1 MTQFHITSRP
11 SALVTSGNNAS
22 IAGNLTV
29 VGTVSVGNVALR
41 SNASTMTIGGNVSTS
56 GTVSIG
62 NIALTSNA
70 STMTIGGNVS
80 TSGVSIGNIALS
92 ANASTMTIG
101 GNVST
106 AGSFSIGNI
115 AMTSNATTLTI
126 GGNIS
131 ASYIT
136 GNGSGLTGIS
146 SPVTIASV
154 AITNSSGT
162 LLDDTALGP
171 ESYLTILG
179 TGFGAGAVVL
189 LGSVAA
195 SLTNSI
201 SQTQLRA
208 RFVGVNPGTYSV
220 FVMNTDGTSAVL
232 ASAVTWSEFPIWS
245 TTSIAPATK
254 TRSISRSLAATGDS
268 NIAYTASSTPPGTT
282 LSTSGILSGTITEFA
297 NTTSTYSF
305 TVQAT
310 DAQMQN
316 TPATFSLST
325 GFIKNLTGNA
335 NVVVSNA
342 TYTGDTN
349 HLAVSNSGGYVKFI
363 SPSPQFLSGASVLL
377 NNAAVSSTF
386 VSSTEVR
393 AVIPASTEGSS
404 KSLEIVN
411 VDGSVLTNA
420 GGPGLAQWALPN
432 WQTPSGQVGI
442 SATFTV
448 TVVNDG
454 GNVFAI
460 DGINKPY
467 LNFLR
472 GGVYTFTQSNA
483 TNSNHPIA
491 FKDAS
496 GAAYTTGVVSSGTP
510 GSAGAQTVITVASDA
525 PSELRYYCTV
535 HGNGMG
541 STIVVSNALLDIG
554 APMSRSI
561 RATHGT
567 AAVTYAQIGTGLTGS
582 GIGIRNSGGYTGA
595 WTARTTVG
603 DSWSCIAWSP
613 TLNIFVVLPSSG
625 STNSLVSSNGITWTT
640 YTAPAP
646 AWSSIVWA
654 SGLNIFVAV
663 ATSGTGNRAA
673 TSSDGINWTSRTT
686 PADNEWRSIA
696 YAPSLGLFA
705 AVASSGTGNRVMTS
719 TNGTTW
725 TIRTSAADVAWRS
738 VAWSPE
744 LGMWA
749 AVATTPAI
757 ATAATNISTT
767 LTGLAG
773 ISYTP
778 ASPAVAG
785 SVMTS
790 TDGVTW
796 TVRVSPSNEWRSIV
810 WAPELGIFA
819 AIAQTGSSNRVMT
832 SSNGITW
839 VSRTTPS
846 AADISWTAL
855 SWSPELGTFAA
866 VASSGTGNRV
876 LTSLDGVAWSL
887 GFSPADNEWQSIAW
901 SPSLGIFASVSSTGT
916 GTRAMTAAAT
926 YSTGIIL
933 SGTVTASANIAFVMN
948 AIASAT
954 LQNATREFTL
964 SVVPAV
970 GGVLYTYTTHTF
982 TNAGVTG
989 QNGPSLAQC
998 RAAYSTTW
1006 DENSSYFNMTT
1017 NGIQL
1022 WTVPRDGTIRITAK
1036 GAQGGERFH
1045 AGGSGAIVRSDHIV
1059 TSGTI
1064 LQILVGQMGGNN
1076 TTASD
1081 VGSAGGGGSFVV
1093 RGISS
1098 GTQTLLIAAGGGSGA
1113 GHSSIGPGQP
1123 GVFTLTGG
1131 TGQSSGGTNGNGGGL
1146 GAYAGGGGGFFTRGS
1161 NQGDNQS
1168 SGDTGGLAFVDGGRG
1183 GNLNNANGVGAA
1195 GGFGGGGGQALG
1207 SGGGGGASGGSG
1219 GGWTSPNG
1227 GGGGSF
1233 SATTQT
1239 NVGTG
1244 TGHGYVTIEYL

>member
-1 MTQFHITSRP
+1 MTQFFITSRP

-22 IAGNLTV
+22 ISGNLAV
-29 VGTVSVGNVALR
+29 VGTVSVGNVAMS
-41 SNASTMTIGGNVSTS
+41 SNASTLTIGGNVTANS
-56 GTVSIG
+56 VRVG
-62 NIALTSNA
+62 NIAL
-70 STMTIGGNVS
+70 
-80 TSGVSIGNIALS
+80 
-92 ANASTMTIG
+92 
-101 GNVST
+101 
-106 AGSFSIGNI
+106 
-115 AMTSNATTLTI
+115 TSNATTLTI

-131 ASYIT
+131 ASYVT

-146 SPVTIASV
+146 SAVTISSI
-154 AITNSSGT
+154 AITDSSGT
-162 LLDDTALGP
+162 LLDDTALGLD
-171 ESYLTILG
+171 SYLTIQG

-195 SLTNSI
+195 SVTNAI
-201 SQTQLRA
+201 SQSQLRA
-208 RFVGVNPGTYSV
+208 RFVGVTPGTYSV
-220 FVMNTDGTSAVL
+220 FVVNSDGTSAVL
-232 ASAVTWSEFPIWS
+232 ASAVTWSEYPIWS
-245 TTSIAPATK
+245 TTSLAPATK
-254 TRSISRSLAATGDS
+254 TRPLSRNLAATGDS
-268 NIAYTASSTPPGTT
+268 SIVYTASSTPPGTT
-282 LSTSGILSGTITEFA
+282 LSTSGTLSGTITEFS

-310 DAQMQN
+310 DSQMQN

-325 GFIKNLTGNA
+325 GFLKNLSGNA
-335 NVVVSNA
+335 NVIVSNS
-342 TYTGDTN
+342 TYNGDTN
-349 HLAVSNSGGYVKFI
+349 HLAVSNSGGFVKFV

-393 AVIPASTEGSS
+393 AEIPAATEGSS

-420 GGPGLAQWALPN
+420 NIAQWALPA
-432 WQTPSGQVGI
+432 WKTPSGQVGI
-442 SATFTV
+442 AATYIV

-472 GGVYTFTQSNA
+472 GGVYTFLQNDA

-491 FKDAS
+491 FKDGS
-496 GAAYTTGVVSSGTP
+496 GVSYTTGVVSTGTP
-510 GSAGAQTVITVASDA
+510 GSAGAQTVITVASNA

-541 STIVVSNALLDIG
+541 LTLSVSNALLDIG
-554 APMSRSI
+554 APMSRSV

-567 AAVTYAQIGTGLTGS
+567 GNVNYAEIGSGLTGS
-582 GIGIRNSGGYTGA
+582 GIGLRNSGGYLGT

-613 TLNIFVVLPSSG
+613 SLNIFVVLPSSG
-625 STNSLVSSNGITWTT
+625 STNSLVSSNGITWTA
-640 YTAPAP
+640 YTALAL
-646 AWSSIVWA
+646 AWSDIVWA
-654 SGLNIFVAV
+654 SQLGLFVAV

-673 TSSDGINWTSRTT
+673 TSSDGITWTSRTT

-725 TIRTSAADVAWRS
+725 TIRTSAADLAWRS
-738 VAWSPE
+738 IAWSPE

-749 AVATTPAI
+749 AVATTGTTV
-757 ATAATNISTT
+757 TAATTQTT
-767 LTGLAG
+767 VSQPGGVT
-773 ISYTP
+773 TVNV
-778 ASPAVAG
+778 PAVVQ

-790 TDGVTW
+790 TNGTTW
-796 TVRVSPSNEWRSIV
+796 TLRTNPSNEWRSIV

-819 AIAQTGSSNRVMT
+819 AIAQTGSSNRIMT
-832 SSNGITW
+832 SNNGIDW

-846 AADISWTAL
+846 AADISWT
-855 SWSPELGTFAA
+855 SIEWSPRLGMFAA
-866 VASSGTGNRV
+866 VAASGTGNRI

-887 GFSPADNEWQSIAW
+887 GVSPADNDWQSIAW
-901 SPSLGIFASVSSTGT
+901 SPELGVFASVSSTGT

-926 YSTGIIL
+926 YSTGVIL

-964 SVVPAV
+964 SVFVPVV

-982 TNAGVTG
+982 TNAGATLRD
-989 QNGPSLAQC
+989 GPSLAQC
-998 RAAYSTTW
+998 RSAYSTTW

-1022 WTVPRDGTIRITAK
+1022 WTVPRDGTVRITAK
-1036 GAQGGERFH
+1036 GGQGGASPNTGTY
-1045 AGGSGAIVRSDHIV
+1045 AGGNGAIVRSDHVV

-1064 LQILVGQMGGNN
+1064 IQILVGQMGQTRLDTLNYG
-1076 TTASD
+1076 
-1081 VGSAGGGGSFVV
+1081 GGGGGGSFVV
-1093 RGISS
+1093 KGTSP

-1113 GHSSIGPGQP
+1113 TQTDNQPGQP
-1123 GVFTLTGG
+1123 GVFTLTG
-1131 TGQSSGGTNGNGGGL
+1131 QSSVNYGYAGGINGNGGAG
-1146 GAYAGGGGGFFTRGS
+1146 GNYAGGGGGFFTKGS
-1161 NQGDNQS
+1161 TMINS
-1168 SGDTGGLAFVDGGRG
+1168 SATDVGGLAFIDGGRG
-1183 GNLNNANGVGAA
+1183 GDKSTSGGGDGQQSV
-1195 GGFGGGGGQALG
+1195 GGFGGGGGQSYG
-1207 SGGGGGASGGSG
+1207 PGGGGGASGGAG
-1219 GGWTSPNG
+1219 GPNG
-1227 GGGGSF
+1227 GGYAGGGGSY